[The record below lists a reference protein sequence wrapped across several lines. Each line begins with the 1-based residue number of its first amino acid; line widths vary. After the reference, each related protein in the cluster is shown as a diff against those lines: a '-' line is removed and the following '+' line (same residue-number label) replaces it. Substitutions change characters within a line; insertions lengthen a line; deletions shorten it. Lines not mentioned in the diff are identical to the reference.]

1 VAHRVVW
8 SPAALEDAEAI
19 AEFIARDSPR
29 AAGAVVRRLRD
40 NARSL
45 RRFPRSGRQVPELQ
59 NDAIRERLVE
69 PYRLIYRIEDDL
81 VTIAT
86 IVHMRQS
93 YESGVGR
100 LGDGIPTG

>member
-1 VAHRVVW
+1 MDYRVVW

-29 AAGAVVRRLRD
+29 YASAVVRRLRD

-45 RRFPRSGRQVPELQ
+45 RRFPFSGRRVPELQ
-59 NDAIRERLVE
+59 NDAIRERLVK
-69 PYRLIYRIEDDL
+69 PYRLIYRVTENL

-100 LGDGIPTG
+100 LGA